1 MNSGGHFGAGVA
13 AALGAV
19 LIWGFQIPLGKQV
32 LEQLDGFS
40 LGLLRYV
47 IAMLGFVALLVWKEG
62 WAAVSPVGHFRVLS
76 VAGGVGIAGSVM
88 LVFAGLSL
96 TRPES
101 AAIIG
106 ALQPAIAVLAQWLLE
121 RRRPER
127 FTLACIAVA
136 FFGVLLVVTRG
147 GAAFATDMAI
157 TADEFLGN
165 ALVFLGS
172 IAWVTYSVSTRSI
185 SHWSSARI
193 SALTCLFGVAAATPV
208 WWVAHAAG
216 ATYFPSSLD
225 SGLIGKIAFLA
236 IFGALVAIFL
246 WNISL
251 RRIGALNS
259 VLLSNLTPVVA
270 FGLLAVMGAQFTSAE
285 LVGAALVVLALGAN
299 NLHQRRLRS
308 ASESTR

>member
-1 MNSGGHFGAGVA
+1 
-13 AALGAV
+13 LGISV
-19 LIWGFQIPLGKQV
+19 F
-32 LEQLDGFS
+32 
-40 LGLLRYV
+40 
-47 IAMLGFVALLVWKEG
+47 
-62 WAAVSPVGHFRVLS
+62 LS

-88 LVFAGLSL
+88 LVFAGLTL

>member
-1 MNSGGHFGAGVA
+1 VSGGGHFGAGVA

-32 LEQLDGFS
+32 LAQLDGFS

-47 IAMLGFVALLVWKEG
+47 TAMLGFVALLVWKEG
-62 WAAVSPVGHFRVLS
+62 WAAVSPAGHFRVLS

-88 LVFAGLSL
+88 LVFAGLTL

-136 FFGVLLVVTRG
+136 FLGVILVVTRG
-147 GAAFATDMAI
+147 GAAFATDVSI
-157 TADEFLGN
+157 TVDEFIGN
-165 ALVFLGS
+165 TLVFLGS

-208 WWVAHAAG
+208 WWIAHLAG
-216 ATYFPSSLD
+216 VTYFPTSLD
-225 SGLIGKIAFLA
+225 SALIGKIAFLA

-270 FGLLAVMGAQFTSAE
+270 FALLAAMGAQFTTAE

-299 NLHQRRLRS
+299 NLNQRRLRFAPES
-308 ASESTR
+308 AR

>member
-1 MNSGGHFGAGVA
+1 MSGSGHFGAGVA

-47 IAMLGFVALLVWKEG
+47 TAMVGFVALLVWKEG

-76 VAGGVGIAGSVM
+76 VAGGIGIAGSVM
-88 LVFAGLSL
+88 LVFAGLAL

-127 FTLACIAVA
+127 FTLTCIAVA

-147 GAAFATDMAI
+147 GSAFSTDMAI
-157 TADEFLGN
+157 TVDELIGN
-165 ALVFLGS
+165 SLVFLGS

-208 WWVAHAAG
+208 WWLAHAAG
-216 ATYFPSSLD
+216 ATYFPVEID
-225 SGLIGKIAFLA
+225 GALIVKIAFLA

-251 RRIGALNS
+251 RRIGTLNS

-270 FGLLAVMGAQFTSAE
+270 FVILAVMGAKFTSAE

-299 NLHQRRLRS
+299 NLHQRRLRVAPGS
-308 ASESTR
+308 NL

>member
-1 MNSGGHFGAGVA
+1 MVSSSGHFGAGVA

-19 LIWGFQIPLGKQV
+19 LIWGFQIPIGKQV
-32 LEQLDGFS
+32 LAQLDGFS

-47 IAMLGFVALLVWKEG
+47 IAMVGVVALLVWKEG
-62 WAAVSPVGHFRVLS
+62 WVAVSPVGHFRVLS

-88 LVFAGLSL
+88 LVFAGLTL

-127 FTLACIAVA
+127 FTLACITVA
-136 FFGVLLVVTRG
+136 FLGVMLVVTRG
-147 GAAFATDMAI
+147 GAAFATDTSI
-157 TADEFLGN
+157 TVDEFVGN
-165 ALVFLGS
+165 TLVFLGS

-193 SALTCLFGVAAATPV
+193 SALTCLFGVAATVPV
-208 WWVAHAAG
+208 WWVAHLAG
-216 ATYFPSSLD
+216 ATYFPASLD
-225 SGLIGKIAFLA
+225 NALIGKIAFLA

-270 FGLLAVMGAQFTSAE
+270 FGLLAVMGANFTSVE
-285 LVGAALVVLALGAN
+285 LVGASLVVLALGAN
-299 NLHQRRLRS
+299 NLHQRRLRFASDS
-308 ASESTR
+308 A

>member
-1 MNSGGHFGAGVA
+1 MSSGGHFGAGVA

-47 IAMLGFVALLVWKEG
+47 TAMVGFVALLVWKEG

-76 VAGGVGIAGSVM
+76 VAGGIGIAGSVM
-88 LVFAGLSL
+88 LVFAGLTL

-147 GAAFATDMAI
+147 GSAFSTDMAI
-157 TADEFLGN
+157 TVDELIGN
-165 ALVFLGS
+165 SLVFLGS

-208 WWVAHAAG
+208 WWLAHAAG
-216 ATYFPSSLD
+216 ATYFPVRFD
-225 SGLIGKIAFLA
+225 GALIVKIAFLA

-251 RRIGALNS
+251 RRIGTLNS

-270 FGLLAVMGAQFTSAE
+270 FAILAVMGAQFTTAE

-299 NLHQRRLRS
+299 NLNQRRLRVAPGS
-308 ASESTR
+308 AR

>member
-1 MNSGGHFGAGVA
+1 MSSGGHFGAGVA

-32 LEQLDGFS
+32 LAQLDGFS

-47 IAMLGFVALLVWKEG
+47 TAMLGFVALLVWKEG
-62 WAAVSPVGHFRVLS
+62 WAAVSPAGHFRVLS

-88 LVFAGLSL
+88 LVFAGLTL

-136 FFGVLLVVTRG
+136 FLGVMLVVTRG
-147 GAAFATDMAI
+147 GAAFATDVSI
-157 TADEFLGN
+157 TVDEFIGN
-165 ALVFLGS
+165 TLVFLGS

-208 WWVAHAAG
+208 WGIAHLAG
-216 ATYFPSSLD
+216 ATYFPASLD
-225 SGLIGKIAFLA
+225 SELIGKIAFLA

-270 FGLLAVMGAQFTSAE
+270 FALLAAMGAQFTTAE

-299 NLHQRRLRS
+299 NLNQRRLRS
-308 ASESTR
+308 APECAR